1 MPDFIVTIL
10 LVMLGAAAG
19 FIMEARLRRAV
30 YRRGSEQGLRRRS
43 VRWVGPVSAVVTPW
57 LWSTISSTISQGQ
70 PVLVPIT
77 YVVATWVLMYLAA
90 AALDVHRVPYAI
102 TLPSYPILG
111 VALFACSQLTA
122 APASLT
128 RALAAAALC
137 FAVLFVLM
145 LIDPTGRVG
154 LDDAVLAG
162 LIGMLLGWI
171 SWHAVR
177 EATVGALVLGA
188 LVAGAFL
195 LARRLGRRRRTFLLG
210 PVMVASTIATLLA
223 IGSSIVGR
231 S

>member
-1 MPDFIVTIL
+1 MPDFIVIIL

-30 YRRGSEQGLRRRS
+30 YRRGSEQGLRQRS

-57 LWSTISSTISQGQ
+57 LWSTISEGR

-90 AALDVHRVPYAI
+90 AALDVHRLPYAI

-111 VALFACSQLTA
+111 VALFACSQLTD

-128 RALAAAALC
+128 RALAAAAVC
-137 FAVLFVLM
+137 FSVLFVVM

-162 LIGMLLGWI
+162 LIGMLLGWTG
-171 SWHAVR
+171 WHAVR
-177 EATVGALVLGA
+177 EATIGALVLGA
-188 LVAGAFL
+188 LVAAAFL

-210 PVMVASTIATLLA
+210 PVMVASAIATLLP
-223 IGSSIVGR
+223 IWSSIVGR
-231 S
+231 G